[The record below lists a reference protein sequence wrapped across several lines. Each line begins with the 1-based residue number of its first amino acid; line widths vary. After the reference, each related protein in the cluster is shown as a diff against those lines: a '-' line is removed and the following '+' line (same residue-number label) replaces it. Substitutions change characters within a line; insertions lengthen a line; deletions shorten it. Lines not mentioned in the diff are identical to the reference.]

1 MTKAELTAKWGQ
13 VLDIL
18 RQTMDRL
25 KVDNFFKPLTP
36 VKLIEKERVIL
47 LHCASNYS
55 FYQNMVNRSK
65 EEFSAAITEVF
76 GKDYNITVTETA
88 SEETE
93 ENPEDDKLDP
103 KYTFDTFVAGNNSR
117 LAYAASIAVAEGYD
131 KKYNPLFLYGS
142 SGLGKTHLMHA
153 IGQYV
158 KQNKPKKKVLYVS
171 SETFTNELIMAIQNK
186 SQQEFKEKYRSVD
199 YLLFDDVQFIAGR
212 LSTEEELFSTFD
224 ALYASNKQIVFTS
237 DRPPRELGD
246 IPERL
251 ISRFS
256 WGIIAD
262 IQVPD
267 YETRMAILKN
277 KAILEGL
284 DVSDPNLLTSLD
296 MIAQSIQSN
305 IRELESAFTRV
316 LTFSTLTS
324 QPITKDFVRSVLSE
338 VYHTKS
344 TEVTPASIKACVAD
358 YFGVKVSDLEGAK
371 HARSVAYPR
380 QIAIY
385 LIREKTN
392 ISLPKIGELF
402 GGRDHSTILY
412 SFEKIKKDLKKTP
425 ELQKTIENIEKLL

>member
-1 MTKAELTAKWGQ
+1 
-13 VLDIL
+13 
-18 RQTMDRL
+18 
-25 KVDNFFKPLTP
+25 
-36 VKLIEKERVIL
+36 
-47 LHCASNYS
+47 SS
-55 FYQNMVNRSK
+55 
-65 EEFSAAITEVF
+65 
-76 GKDYNITVTETA
+76 
-88 SEETE
+88 SEENE
-93 ENPEDDKLDP
+93 EDSEDDKLDP
-103 KYTFDTFVAGNNSR
+103 RYTFDTFVAGNNSR

-158 KQNKPKKKVLYVS
+158 KKNSPKKKVLYVS
-171 SETFTNELIMAIQNK
+171 SETFTNELILAIQNK
-186 SQQEFKEKYRSVD
+186 TQQEFKEKYRSVD

-212 LSTEEELFSTFD
+212 RSTEEELFATFD

-277 KAILEGL
+277 KAILEEQ
-284 DVSDPNLLTSLD
+284 DVTDPNLLASLD
-296 MIAQSIQSN
+296 MIAQSIQTN

-324 QPITKDFVRSVLSE
+324 QPITKDFVRTVLSE
-338 VYHTKS
+338 VYHTRSSEITPEAIKS
-344 TEVTPASIKACVAD
+344 CVAD
-358 YFGVKVSDLEGAK
+358 YFGVKVSDLEGST

-412 SFEKIKKDLKKTP
+412 SYTKVKKDIKKTP
-425 ELQKTIENIEKLL
+425 ELQKTIDNIEKLL